1 VGTIAVGDARTIKGH
16 ATGGNDT
23 LQGSGFVATLYGAAR
38 SMTGHGRGGDDL
50 FHSTARSA
58 KVVGD
63 AERMD
68 HHATGGNDTIGGGAL
83 GSSSSLYGDAVTMS
97 GHAKGGNDTITFTGG
112 NFTQAYG
119 DAETLSGHS
128 RGGNDSITV
137 SNTGNPASLT
147 AILYGDGSLS
157 GKARGG
163 DDILISGAGVPDLM
177 WGDGETVGPD
187 ATTGSDRFVFTPGN
201 GADVIG
207 DFERAKDDIDLTAFA
222 TAGIH
227 GLDDLVFTQA
237 DTGTMIDF
245 GDGNSVT
252 LLGVTALCEKDFL
265 FTCLA
270 PDRAAKYGVASPSGA
285 LKPACTDVRNFFEN
299 GSAVLAA
306 SGAHDDAMDLGLLRS
321 GSQTAEAAAASE
333 APSVAA
339 TAAAIDDHDATPDAA
354 HHITPLEHIGVSQ
367 FDMAYG
373 HA

>member
-1 VGTIAVGDARTIKGH
+1 MPIIDTEVVNGVTTNILYGDTLGSLVKHQQAGSQTLSAFVGTIAVGDARTIKDH

-23 LQGSGFVATLYGAAR
+23 LQGSGFVATLYGDAR
-38 SMTGHGRGGDDL
+38 SMTGHGRGGDDV

-97 GHAKGGNDTITFTGG
+97 GHARGGNDSITFTGG
-112 NFTQAYG
+112 NFIQAYG

-137 SNTGNPASLT
+137 SNGGNPASLT

-163 DDILISGAGVPDLM
+163 DDTVAGSGNAASNTLYGDGSLSDKAHGGDDILISGAGVPDLM
-177 WGDGETVGPD
+177 WGDGEIVGPD

-207 DFERAKDDIDLTAFA
+207 DFERGKDDIDLTAFA

-237 DTGTMIDF
+237 ETETVIDL

-265 FTCLA
+265 FT
-270 PDRAAKYGVASPSGA
+270 
-285 LKPACTDVRNFFEN
+285 
-299 GSAVLAA
+299 
-306 SGAHDDAMDLGLLRS
+306 
-321 GSQTAEAAAASE
+321 
-333 APSVAA
+333 
-339 TAAAIDDHDATPDAA
+339 
-354 HHITPLEHIGVSQ
+354 
-367 FDMAYG
+367 
-373 HA
+373 